1 MTELASPIN
10 TYSDTTPQKRT
21 ITDFISLIDPADT
34 KAIDAMGGWDGASSK
49 FRFVNTPGTVV
60 EWLMDDY
67 RPLTGTFAMADSSTL
82 STTVTLTVADANA
95 VQVGDILS
103 TSLGEHL
110 WISGK
115 SAAVI
120 TVTRCFNGTSS
131 TTIASLA
138 AYAIVGHARLEGA
151 TSAPLG
157 YSDRTSASNYT
168 QIFHKEIEVTRDQA
182 KTAQYGI
189 ANEFDYQAAKAIPEL
204 SRLVEKQ
211 LYLGVSSAG
220 SATMPRT
227 FGGYSAFITT
237 NTVAGT
243 SLVQSMFEAAVQA
256 AYEGGGSG
264 HWFALASPTMMT
276 KIKNFYDSS
285 LFLRVDRGETTVG
298 MNIERVAT
306 PFGTVDLILDRWC
319 PTTLI
324 PILDAEHVGLYT
336 FDPFFQEPLAKT
348 GDSVKGEVVGEFT
361 LCLRSTKA
369 SAILTACS

>member
-1 MTELASPIN
+1 MAEIASPIT
-10 TYSDTTPQKRT
+10 TYADTTPQKRT

-49 FRFVNTPGTVV
+49 FRFVNTPGTTV

-67 RPLTGTFAMADSSTL
+67 RPLTGTFAMADSCTL

-95 VQVGDILS
+95 VQVGDIIEP
-103 TSLGEHL
+103 TGGEHL
-110 WISGK
+110 WISAK
-115 SAAVI
+115 AAAVI

-131 TTIASLA
+131 ATLASLA
-138 AYAIVGHARLEGA
+138 AYTIVGQARLEGA
-151 TSAPLG
+151 ASAPLG
-157 YSDRTSASNYT
+157 YSDRTSASNYN

-182 KTAQYGI
+182 KIAQYGI
-189 ANEFDYQAAKAIPEL
+189 ANEFDYQSAKAIPEL

-237 NTVAGT
+237 NTVSGA
-243 SLVQSMFEAAVQA
+243 SLVQSKFEAAVQA

-264 HWFALASPTMMT
+264 HWYAMVGPTMAS

-298 MNIERVAT
+298 MAIESIAT

-324 PILDAEHVGLYT
+324 PILDAEHVGMYT

-348 GDSVKGEVVGEFT
+348 GDSVKGQVVGEFT

-369 SAILTACS
+369 HAILTACS